1 MKTFK
6 ELREFNFNK
15 AVKRGYLE
23 KSDKPMFD
31 KLMKTHK
38 VISFVVSGDG
48 YEFKIKHKKTGQ
60 TCDFVGKNPQDVLK
74 QAHDKWCKP

>member
-38 VISFVVSGDG
+38 VISFVVSGD
-48 YEFKIKHKKTGQ
+48 
-60 TCDFVGKNPQDVLK
+60 
-74 QAHDKWCKP
+74 